1 MAVGGGLLLY
11 GCALPL
17 KYLGDVIS
25 LYGWPLIIFLGIIP
39 VIESGVTEAVVVLV
53 QHW

>member
-1 MAVGGGLLLY
+1 MSHFGRSP
-11 GCALPL
+11 LPL

-25 LYGWPLIIFLGIIP
+25 FMDDPSLFFLGIIP

>member
-1 MAVGGGLLLY
+1 MSPFGRSP
-11 GCALPL
+11 LPL

-25 LYGWPLIIFLGIIP
+25 FYGWPLIIFLGIIP